1 LALCAGANVKVV
13 QRLPG
18 HATAAMT
25 LDRYGQLLSG
35 DLAGVADA
43 LGKAIESVAV
53 SLGYSERDYAKATAI
68 YAAR

>member
-1 LALCAGANVKVV
+1 
-13 QRLPG
+13 
-18 HATAAMT
+18 MT

-53 SLGYSERDYAKATAI
+53 SLGYSECDYAKATAI

>member
-1 LALCAGANVKVV
+1 
-13 QRLPG
+13 
-18 HATAAMT
+18 MT

-43 LGKAIESVAV
+43 LGNAIESAAV